1 MESNTVE
8 SYKNSFGSHFKFHY
22 NLLLNITCINDF
34 PYFYLDIFCNWKKY
48 FLTNPETPS
57 CILSQYLWFN
67 KFIIVDNSY
76 VTFTTFLNKIMSV
89 QDHHLIRNTRVI
101 VLGKLTARE
110 IYSVLLLSSSNTP
123 TSEKYFSKFFPNE
136 NFDWKK
142 IYKLPRVFTIIAFNV
157 IFNIK

>member
-1 MESNTVE
+1 
-8 SYKNSFGSHFKFHY
+8 
-22 NLLLNITCINDF
+22 
-34 PYFYLDIFCNWKKY
+34 
-48 FLTNPETPS
+48 
-57 CILSQYLWFN
+57 
-67 KFIIVDNSY
+67 
-76 VTFTTFLNKIMSV
+76 MSV